1 MLRWLTYLLLGTLLG
16 LGCKPEPEELAPPV
30 VSEISQKWLDVAV
43 PPHFPEI
50 VYPEDNRPTVERV
63 HLGKLL
69 FHDVRLS
76 RDHSVSCAS
85 CHLQEHA
92 FADPEQ
98 VSSGV
103 DGLQGFRNAPSL
115 SNIGWHP
122 HLFMDGG
129 VPNLELQALA
139 PLDNEVEMDHSIVEV
154 SDELRY
160 DETYSALARKAYGRD
175 FDPFVLTHALAAFQ
189 RTLISGNSAWDR
201 YTNGDLRALSDD
213 QIAGMELFFSERS
226 QCSSCHKG
234 VFLSDFT
241 FRNIGLYEVY
251 EDAGRQRVTA
261 DPNDNGK
268 FKVPSLRNVALTAP
282 YMHDGS
288 MNTLE
293 EVVDHYTTGGQ
304 NHPLKDSLMEP
315 LNLTL
320 REKAQLVSFMKAL
333 TDLDFVSDTAFAVQ
347 P

>member
-1 MLRWLTYLLLGTLLG
+1 MLRRLTYLLMGTLLG

-30 VSEISQKWLDVAV
+30 VSEVSQKWLDVAL
-43 PPHFPEI
+43 PPHFPELD
-50 VYPEDNRPTVERV
+50 YPEDNRPTIERV

-92 FADPEQ
+92 FSDPDQ
-98 VSSGV
+98 VSTGV
-103 DGLQGFRNAPSL
+103 DGLQGFRNAPGL
-115 SNIGWHP
+115 SNIAWHP

-129 VPNLELQALA
+129 VPNLELQVLA
-139 PLDNEVEMDHSIVEV
+139 PFDNTAEFGHSIVDV
-154 SDELRY
+154 ADELYY
-160 DETYSALARKAYGRD
+160 DATYQSLALKAYGRD
-175 FDPFVLTHALAAFQ
+175 FDPFVLTHAIAAFE

-201 YTNGDLRALSDD
+201 HTNGDLRAMTED
-213 QIAGMELFFSERS
+213 QLAGMELFFSERS

-234 VFLSDFT
+234 VFFSDFT

-251 EDAGRQRVTA
+251 QDKGRQRVTA
-261 DPNDNGK
+261 NPQDNGK

-288 MNTLE
+288 MTTLE
-293 EVVDHYTTGGQ
+293 EVVEHYNTGGQ
-304 NHPLKDSLMEP
+304 NHPLKDSLMFP

-320 REKAQLVSFMKAL
+320 REKAQLVSFMEAL
-333 TDLDFVSDTAFAVQ
+333 TDLQFVTDTAFAVQ